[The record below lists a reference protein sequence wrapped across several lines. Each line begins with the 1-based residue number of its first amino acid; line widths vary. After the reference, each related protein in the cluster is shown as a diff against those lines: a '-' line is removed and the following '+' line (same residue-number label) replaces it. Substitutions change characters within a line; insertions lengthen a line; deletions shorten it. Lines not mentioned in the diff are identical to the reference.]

1 MEYVCKEKEVVLRF
15 KFVLLGAVY
24 LFFGCTSN
32 DVLNDETDN
41 DAGFLDSDRVITDD
55 LVEDDSH
62 FDEEPEEE
70 SDLLDESQDIYEF
83 PDDDELPDEPEE
95 VTSCTDIGCKGFPDI
110 VFANTDNGTT
120 TNINSFVYLGS
131 ADGYSV
137 ENRIEIPTIGAM
149 GVALADVNN
158 DGYLD
163 IAFASVKEKKEG
175 DSKENRH
182 TVSLLYYGTADGFD
196 LENRVEFPTIG
207 CSDITLIDLDQD
219 GWIDVITPNRYNGS
233 GMMGDGYKINSYV
246 YWGSENGFDINNRL
260 ELPTVGAAKARVAD
274 LNGNGINDIVFVNGV
289 QEYVGVFESYIYWGT
304 ENSKNGWSVENRTTL
319 PSVSPE
325 TATIADI
332 NDDGFLDIFISGWLC
347 LTRCNLKNRIY
358 WGSPE
363 GFKSNNFTKIDGV
376 DGITDAI
383 FIDLNG
389 NGLKDIVMASGAVD
403 LKTQEFSKTSFILW
417 GLPSP
422 GPDKYS
428 WSADNKTELPAT
440 AASEAGV
447 ADLNGDGYPDIVF
460 SSHYPPQEGE
470 QEVSQIYWGGT
481 QGFSPEN
488 VTELPTFHAAGMKI
502 IGEYRQD

>member
-1 MEYVCKEKEVVLRF
+1 MFFLSNLFLFVSVLF
-15 KFVLLGAVY
+15 
-24 LFFGCTSN
+24 LFSCTSKN
-32 DVLNDETDN
+32 SIGENSDVDALNPDFETVDIDESSNEADN
-41 DAGFLDSDRVITDD
+41 IYEEIQDEYDSI
-55 LVEDDSH
+55 
-62 FDEEPEEE
+62 DEEEDFYEVPDKVLE
-70 SDLLDESQDIYEF
+70 DPDESESGK
-83 PDDDELPDEPEE
+83 PC
-95 VTSCTDIGCKGFPDI
+95 SDIGCKGFPDI

-131 ADGYSV
+131 KEGYSV
-137 ENRIEIPTIGAM
+137 ENRIDIPTIGAM
-149 GVALADVNN
+149 GIDFADVNN

-175 DSKENRH
+175 EEENRFS
-182 TVSLLYYGTADGFD
+182 VSLLYYGTAEGFD
-196 LENRVEFPTIG
+196 LENRVEFPTVG
-207 CSDITLIDLDQD
+207 CSDITLVDLDQD

-233 GMMGDGYKINSYV
+233 GMMGDGYKINSYI
-246 YWGSENGFDINNRL
+246 YWGSENGFDINNKL

-304 ENSKNGWSVENRTTL
+304 ENSKNGWNFANRTTL

-332 NDDGFLDIFISGWLC
+332 NDDGFPDIFISGWLC
-347 LTRCNLKNRIY
+347 LTRCSLKNRIY
-358 WGSPE
+358 WGGAE
-363 GFKSNNFTKIDGV
+363 GFNKNNYTKIDGV

-417 GLPSP
+417 GSP
-422 GPDKYS
+422 DPGFDKYS
-428 WSADNKTELPAT
+428 WSDDNVTELPAT

-447 ADLNGDGYPDIVF
+447 ADLNGDGYLDVVF
-460 SSHYPPQEGE
+460 SSHYPPEDE
-470 QEVSQIYWGGT
+470 AQEVSQIYWGSPD
-481 QGFSPEN
+481 GFDPQN

-502 IGEYRQD
+502 IGRYNKN